1 MMTEQAR
8 RPLAIVT
15 ATARPDLLSQGS
27 HVAPSPQ
34 RRIPCKRHETELIY
48 CPIYG
53 FKPPV
58 LATRG
63 LTPALF
69 CGPTAHPPLT
79 LPPLPSHDNRSA
91 VAFRALQAPP
101 HLSSQLPSLCG
112 GACVAVQA
120 AQGGSRP
127 RGGRGAARPTPRS
140 RPRRRA
146 GSLWEYGSPPVG
158 ARLKVCQHRPRAK
171 FSPKMA
177 AQLQVKHYREK
188 LQDLGGV

>member
-63 LTPALF
+63 LTPAFF
-69 CGPTAHPPLT
+69 CGPTAHPPPSFAPLT
-79 LPPLPSHDNRSA
+79 KPRQP
-91 VAFRALQAPP
+91 
-101 HLSSQLPSLCG
+101 LCG
-112 GACVAVQA
+112 RISGLVGAFSPFFSIAKPLRGCLRGRSGRARGQQA
-120 AQGGSRP
+120 TGGAGGRHAP
-127 RGGRGAARPTPRS
+127 RRGAAIGGGLEAFGSTARP
-140 RPRRRA
+140 
-146 GSLWEYGSPPVG
+146 LWG
-158 ARLKVCQHRPRAK
+158 R
-171 FSPKMA
+171 
-177 AQLQVKHYREK
+177 
-188 LQDLGGV
+188 D